1 MATGG
6 AGPSRRPPAA
16 SEGVPP
22 APRDAPRDFMAELL
36 RSLPG
41 NLGDSESLQ
50 MDAVEHFLER
60 KVGVLRSDLKAQIA
74 AERRL
79 DWQTNA
85 QEINLEMSRQELD
98 RVRRRLKE
106 CRRAKQRDWAHLPA
120 DALLIIATRLR
131 EWEDASA
138 AWARPALRRALRPA
152 HRAQG
157 AAGREPEGAG
167 PPRQHGL
174 LAFALTCKGW
184 RRVQRAC
191 GPLRTRISSLVGRAE
206 YGGSG
211 KLVRWA
217 VRTCGCP
224 QQNRRD
230 APDGRITLL
239 GLAARG
245 GNPEVLAAL
254 MPAVYEPGSQPGVR
268 QQLGLACAEA
278 AWGGHAD
285 VLQSLLRV
293 PGAQAGR
300 STAAAAAAGGH
311 LGVLRWLREQGCP
324 WDEQVVANA
333 AARGHLHVIAWAREQ
348 GCPWDETACVSAVA
362 CKRRLEVVR
371 WLRGQGAP
379 VDELTAAEAAEG
391 GHGEL
396 LELLHELDCP
406 WDGRT
411 CAAAARGG
419 HLALLQWAR
428 GKGCPVSAGRRAERG
443 GGGGQRTPSAED

>member
-1 MATGG
+1 MA
-6 AGPSRRPPAA
+6 AG
-16 SEGVPP
+16 GVPP
-22 APRDAPRDFMAELL
+22 APPRAPRDFMAELL
-36 RSLPG
+36 RLLPG

-60 KVGVLRSDLKAQIA
+60 KVEVLRSDLKAQIA

-79 DWQTNA
+79 DKETNA
-85 QEINLEMSRQELD
+85 QQIMLEMSRHKLD
-98 RVRRRLKE
+98 GVRRRLKE
-106 CRRAKQRDWAHLPA
+106 CRAAQQRGWADLPA
-120 DALLIIATRLR
+120 NALLIIATRLR

-138 AWARPALRRALRPA
+138 VWARPALRRALRPA
-152 HRAQG
+152 HRAHRAQG
-157 AAGREPEGAG
+157 AAGGEPEGAA

-206 YGGSG
+206 HGGSG

-239 GLAARG
+239 SLAARG

-254 MPAVYEPGSQPGVR
+254 IPVVYEPGSR

-285 VLQSLLRV
+285 VLQSLL
-293 PGAQAGR
+293 QAPRARAGP

-311 LGVLRWLREQGCP
+311 LGVLRWLREQGYP

-333 AARGHLHVIAWAREQ
+333 AAGGHLHVIAWAREH

-362 CKRRLEVVR
+362 CERRLEVVR

-379 VDELTAAEAAEG
+379 MDELTAAEAAEG
-391 GHGEL
+391 GHAEL

-428 GKGCPVSAGRRAERG
+428 GKGCQVSAGRRAGRGGRG
-443 GGGGQRTPSAED
+443 GGGLRRRRTDVK